1 MGPPA
6 GPPPPLETGEKL
18 SEVSEVEDY
27 IKGYLLYQ
35 SSTDN
40 STTRSKWVKV
50 HVHAQDDTLTI
61 DAKDQEEEGQNYSL
75 SSCVL
80 RKLSKEQETKQG
92 RNYMFSVE
100 SVMRK
105 TTLTFA
111 AESQIELNKWVK
123 FLARGCVR
131 TYMPSSD
138 SADVPNRRGSISKMR
153 ITTQHQPDIVVDPVG
168 VGDDEW
174 NDRYQ
179 KAMLMSEETLENSV
193 QKGLTI
199 SSLVGSFLAAATNIS
214 QKIVYEYAL
223 PDNMQS
229 VKKLDLTD
237 DNGNKSSEELFYHQ
251 GMLFRLSQQPVQEF
265 DIDPSDER
273 RRTLAVGDTIQH
285 KVAGHELRCI
295 RWAQQAATAVY
306 RSQME
311 MTNGTPY
318 PVCTPMSCIT
328 DISGFRF
335 FVLAVPP
342 VDDEMTL
349 SYGRLSPYS
358 PFVMNDEE
366 LREQLKLICR
376 MMNLKVHEIDVGNG
390 ESERI
395 PAGCDFQAHNCADN
409 RGYLMNLGKAAPPD
423 LPLPETNQILTNQL
437 RPEFIQGYSKPLS
450 SDSFRVEI
458 QHMDDSIRNDEECVD
473 ASVHLRTHTIPQFV
487 AALDALAITPNDS
500 VSFTKAMHSRGIN
513 MRYLGYIYDMTALPH
528 IKSLVLAEAAART
541 AKHVFNQAARSLSRK
556 AKVEMHQAKE
566 RGKSRDENFQEHNE
580 RLRTQLSERRI
591 DFLNL
596 ILGMSDESDAFWERM
611 MLPLLDSKYSLNLE
625 LPKRRY
631 VAVHMPQLLCAIQHH
646 CSVTVADKVDFNFS
660 SKDPISPQDV
670 KSFDSK
676 VKWEPNDQVEA
687 FSIAEKGEEFLENGE
702 YARGLQALNL
712 AHSMHSATF
721 GFAAD
726 QSKTA
731 SLMIKISFAHYKC
744 EQYKQSVDVANKVL
758 SLVPA
763 SSMLAAEA
771 NSVLMKAYF
780 KLKEHDASAKAFT
793 SAKKASTWAV
803 GNSHPFLLGVLSS
816 LADLFYEEKDYESAT
831 MYCQK
836 ALTQAKK
843 VLGSKHS
850 VVAHLSSKI
859 GILLATRGDA
869 KTAIVTLRGAIDLFE
884 KYAGNEDMSLNQAAM
899 FFSLAEVE
907 AQGGRMDDAMQL
919 AIKALR
925 VRVQLR
931 SKGHQDVIESY
942 VQVARIFENME
953 HIEDAIINYE
963 KALNSLKKIKGD
975 EDSARMVQILTR
987 KVLSLEVRNQ
997 TLSMK
1002 AFLQTKMLDHP
1013 ALVPGSQ
1020 ASHELQSYVLKLLY
1034 ITSPSEYLKQLL
1046 EFVSA
1051 VNGDESI
1058 LPQLPSD
1065 QGFTGAAPTPAAQ
1078 LACLASLAKEAENG
1092 KAAKEDLAKKK
1103 EEILA
1108 QAAGSA
1114 GKIDMELF

>member
-1 MGPPA
+1 MS
-6 GPPPPLETGEKL
+6 LF
-18 SEVSEVEDY
+18 
-27 IKGYLLYQ
+27 LLYSWLVPITVRVLFNTCNFMQ
-35 SSTDN
+35 
-40 STTRSKWVKV
+40 V
-50 HVHAQDDTLTI
+50 HVHAADDTLTI
-61 DAKDQEEEGQNYSL
+61 DARDVEEEGQDYSL
-75 SSCVL
+75 SSCIL
-80 RKLSKEQETKQG
+80 RKLSATEEEQQG

-111 AESQIELNKWVK
+111 AENQIELNKWLK
-123 FLARGCVR
+123 FLAKGCVR
-131 TYMPSSD
+131 TYMPSGD
-138 SADVPNRRGSISKMR
+138 TKTEVPNRRGSISKMR

-179 KAMLMSEETLENSV
+179 KAMLMNEETLENSV

-199 SSLVGSFLAAATNIS
+199 SSLAGSFLSAATNIS

-223 PDNMQS
+223 PDEMQS

-251 GMLFRLSQQPVQEF
+251 GMLFRLSQQPVQEH

-295 RWAQQAATAVY
+295 RWAQQAATAVF

-335 FVLAVPP
+335 FILAVPP

-349 SYGRLSPYS
+349 SYGRLSPVS

-390 ESERI
+390 ETERI

-437 RPEFIQGYSKPLS
+437 RPEFIQGYNKPLS

-458 QHMDDSIRNDEECVD
+458 QHMDDSIHNDEECVD

-500 VSFTKAMHSRGIN
+500 ASFTKAMHQRGIN
-513 MRYLGYIYDMTALPH
+513 MRYLGYIYDMTSLPH

-541 AKHVFNQAARSLSRK
+541 AKHVLNQAARSLSRK

-566 RGKSRDENFQEHNE
+566 RGKSRDENFLEHNE
-580 RLRTQLSERRI
+580 KLRNSLSTRLI

-631 VAVHMPQLLCAIQHH
+631 VAVHMPQLLHSISFH
-646 CSVTVADKVDFNFS
+646 CSVTVADKVDFDFS
-660 SKDPISPQDV
+660 SRDPISSQDV

-687 FSIAEKGEEFLENGE
+687 FSIAEKGEEFLEIGE

-712 AHSMHSATF
+712 ELSMHTATF

-726 QSKTA
+726 QSRTA
-731 SLMIKISFAHYKC
+731 SIMNNIAFAHYKC
-744 EQYKQSVDVANKVL
+744 EQYKQSVEVANKVL
-758 SLVPA
+758 SAVPA

-771 NSVLMKAYF
+771 NSVLMKSFF
-780 KLKEHDASAKAFT
+780 KLRGHDASAKAFNL
-793 SAKKASTWAV
+793 AKKSSTWAV
-803 GNSHPFLLGVLSS
+803 GNSHPFLLEILSS

-831 MYCQK
+831 MYCQR
-836 ALTQAKK
+836 ALAQAKK

-869 KTAIVTLRGAIDLFE
+869 KTAIVTLKGAIDLFE

-907 AQGGRMDDAMQL
+907 AQGGKMEDAMQL

-942 VQVARIFENME
+942 IQVARIFENME
-953 HIEDAIINYE
+953 HIEDAVTNYE

-975 EDSARMVQILTR
+975 EKSARMVQLLTR

-1002 AFLQTKMLDHP
+1002 TFLQTKMLDHP
-1013 ALVPGSQ
+1013 ALIPGSQ

-1046 EFVSA
+1046 EYVSA
-1051 VNGDESI
+1051 VNGDESG

-1065 QGFTGAAPTPAAQ
+1065 QGFTGVPPTPAAQ
-1078 LACLASLAKEAENG
+1078 LACLASLAKEAENN
-1092 KAAKEDLAKKK
+1092 KAATEDMAKKK

-1108 QAAGSA
+1108 QTSGGGGEMS
-1114 GKIDMELF
+1114 DLF